1 MKLKQIQDAGTCA
14 SLNVGTSENQILQ
27 LDANGKLPAVD
38 GSNLTNITGSGGG
51 TGVKNM
57 TTFTMPSGGG
67 TSIASNL
74 PNGTFI
80 HVVNNTGTNNLSVY
94 LPPANSFSSGYYL
107 TVAHYLNT
115 AITGDSL
122 NSARL
127 YADGSDLID
136 SESSAF
142 LPLSRDSYT
151 LVSDGSSNWT
161 TIQRGRN

>member
-1 MKLKQIQDAGTCA
+1 M
-14 SLNVGTSENQILQ
+14 
-27 LDANGKLPAVD
+27 
-38 GSNLTNITGSGGG
+38 
-51 TGVKNM
+51 
-57 TTFTMPSGGG
+57 
-67 TSIASNL
+67 
-74 PNGTFI
+74 
-80 HVVNNTGTNNLSVY
+80 SVY